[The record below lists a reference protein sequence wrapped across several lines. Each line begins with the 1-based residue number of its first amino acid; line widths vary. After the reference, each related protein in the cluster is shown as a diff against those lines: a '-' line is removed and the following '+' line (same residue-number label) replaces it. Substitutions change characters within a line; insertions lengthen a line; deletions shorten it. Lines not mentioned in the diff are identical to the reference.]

1 MDTKND
7 PVLFLLDANACNA
20 LQKIDELNQL
30 ENLAN
35 VGIINIMY
43 TETTWCEAA
52 FGSQIRHYKVSQFD
66 WNGLSEDYE
75 NNRLQQPWREQIGR
89 LIFPYGTRTD
99 GQRRDIEALLTVK
112 MSGGYFITRDGG
124 SKSQPGGILGHK
136 SQLATLGI
144 EVLDF
149 TDALTY
155 ALKVFSNSKANR
167 N

>member
-20 LQKIDELNQL
+20 LQGIDELNKM
-30 ENLAN
+30 ERLAN
-35 VGIINIMY
+35 GGIINIMY
-43 TETTWCEAA
+43 TETTWREAA
-52 FGSQIRHYKVSQFD
+52 FGSQIRHRKVSQFD

-75 NNRLQQPWREQIGR
+75 NNLLHQPWREQIGR

-112 MSGGYFITRDGG
+112 MSDGYFVTRDGG

-136 SQLATLGI
+136 SQLAILGI

-149 TDALTY
+149 TDALEY
-155 ALKVFSNSKANR
+155 ALEIVSNSRANR